1 MLSFKLISAK
11 LFFVI
16 FCVLQGSSQ
25 IIYPIAN
32 YSSVGDIAYRSNFN
46 PDLNLDFYDAGPNFN
61 WDFSSILYSG
71 QDSLVN
77 SEVNQT
83 PFAYQLFFN
92 NIFLY
97 PNHVANFAQ
106 KGLDIDAVP
115 NLQITDRFDYFRTS
129 SSSLKK
135 VGFGANING
144 LPASVRYDTIETIF
158 NFPLSYG
165 DADSSR
171 AYYLASLPSLGAYG
185 QWIRRE
191 YEVDGWGSLQTPFQ
205 TYDVIRVRTTIKQRD
220 TLYVDQFQFGTTFD
234 QPDITLLQWFSL
246 NEGFPVLEVS
256 FQGGFPIQSW
266 YLDQLHVG
274 VNDKETDITCYPN
287 PTTDRVSFNANN
299 LSKGFIVELL
309 DGVGN
314 QIFSCEECLSI
325 SLGHLSN
332 GIYIVKVYSNK
343 DQEVFRILKQ

>member
-1 MLSFKLISAK
+1 MLSFKHLSAK
-11 LFFVI
+11 LFFII
-16 FCVLQGSSQ
+16 FCVLDSSSQ
-25 IIYPIAN
+25 INYPFAN
-32 YSSVGDIAYRSNFN
+32 YSTVGDIVYRSNFDPN
-46 PDLNLDFYDAGPNFN
+46 LNLDFYAAGPNFN

-77 SEVNQT
+77 SPVNQT

-97 PNHVANFAQ
+97 PNYIANFAQ
-106 KGLDIDAVP
+106 KGMDIDVVP
-115 NLQITDRFDYFRTS
+115 NLQITDRYDYFQTS
-129 SSSLKK
+129 SSSIKK

-144 LPASVRYDTIETIF
+144 LPASVRYDTTETIF

-165 DADSSR
+165 DTDSSR
-171 AYYLASLPSLGAYG
+171 AYYLASIPSLGTYG

-205 TYDVIRVRTTIKQRD
+205 TYDVIRVRTTIRQRD
-220 TLYVDQFQFGTTFD
+220 TLYIDQFQFGTAFD

-256 FQGGFPIQSW
+256 FQGGFPIQTW

-274 VNDKETDITCYPN
+274 VDNKVNNLTCYPN
-287 PTTDRVSFNANN
+287 PTTGRVYFNTEN
-299 LSKGFIVELL
+299 LPKGFRVELF
-309 DGVGN
+309 DGLGN
-314 QIFSCEECLSI
+314 QIFSCEKCGYI
-325 SLGHLSN
+325 SLNQFSN
-332 GIYIVKVYSNK
+332 GIYYAKVYANK
-343 DQEVFRILKQ
+343 GQEVFRVLKQ

>member
-1 MLSFKLISAK
+1 MLSFKSISAK
-11 LFFVI
+11 LFFII
-16 FCVLQGSSQ
+16 FCVLQFSSQ
-25 IIYPIAN
+25 INYPIAN

-46 PDLNLDFYDAGPNFN
+46 PDLNLDFYATGPNFN

-77 SEVNQT
+77 AAVNQT

-106 KGLDIDAVP
+106 KGMDIDAVP
-115 NLQITDRFDYFRTS
+115 NLQITDRFDYFRTTS
-129 SSSLKK
+129 STLKK

-171 AYYLASLPSLGAYG
+171 AYYLASVPSLGTYG
-185 QWIRRE
+185 QWIRRA

-205 TYDVIRVRTTIKQRD
+205 TYDVIRIRTTIKQRD

-256 FQGGFPIQSW
+256 FQGGFPTQSW
-266 YLDQLHVG
+266 YLDQLNVG
-274 VNDKETDITCYPN
+274 VNKKETDLTCYPN
-287 PTTDRVSFNANN
+287 PTTGRVHFSTDNFIT
-299 LSKGFIVELL
+299 GFTVELV

-314 QIFSCEECLSI
+314 QIFSCEECQSI
-325 SLGHLSN
+325 SLDHLSN
-332 GIYIVKVYSNK
+332 GMYYAKVYSNNG
-343 DQEVFRILKQ
+343 QEVFRILKQ